1 MAFEDDRI
9 TFGFR
14 RADAEALAKSIGGG
28 DTEYPEGKVRTS
40 GGGIKL
46 YRFTLN
52 ENMGATTANE
62 AAADILEMNGTDTGT
77 DAAVKDPLA
86 IFDTLENGDPGLC
99 LLQGGIYYVI
109 QAPCSA

>member
-28 DTEYPEGKVRTS
+28 DTEFPEGRPRGN
-40 GGGIKL
+40 GGRAL

-52 ENMGATTANE
+52 ENMGATTANQ
-62 AAADILEMNGTDTGT
+62 ADADLLEMDGTDTNL
-77 DAAVKDPLA
+77 DVDILDPVA
-86 IFDTLENGDPGLC
+86 IFSSLTNGDA
-99 LLQGGIYYVI
+99 GICYKQSGNYYVI
-109 QAPCSA
+109 QAECP